1 MTKVSQTRID
11 KRRARRVLGITFDG
25 KPIYEPANA
34 GSSITFAGSGGGKT
48 TCVAVPTIQAMVA
61 DTKRALFVNDVKDGE
76 IAAQIA
82 EMCIKQ
88 GRKFGVVD
96 DFNVLG
102 LDYPHRI
109 SINPFGGS
117 VVASENDSNNLM
129 FANENTVH
137 ALIQEPKDDSKNFY
151 FRESPREYQTLG
163 LNILLRQN
171 PRLAT
176 PGGLAALL
184 ANPRT
189 WIAAVE
195 LEAEDSTSPLQASA
209 MSVLEIR
216 EHNPE
221 HYSQH
226 MQAAQSA
233 LKIFSSGPLHYAGS
247 AATITHEELLRDKW
261 VVCFVNPARYA
272 ERLGSY
278 FALHFL
284 SLLEAQLTGNFGKA
298 EYILDEYC
306 SAPLKKLVKSITV
319 FRAYGAR
326 AHFIAQSR
334 SDSINQYGE
343 KETQTLIENC
353 TVVQY
358 LKFSSIEEAERVSK
372 AMGDTLTVNES
383 LNYNSDKL
391 EFSGGF
397 NTGKDR
403 LLTANELMSLPDDE
417 QIIYLP
423 GIGWIHCLKIR
434 QNQIAPTCYDLDINP
449 LEGGRLEPNPLV
461 TLPVAELME
470 EV

>member
-1 MTKVSQTRID
+1 MTNSPTYKI
-11 KRRARRVLGITFDG
+11 RRVLGLTFDG
-25 KPIYEPANA
+25 KPIYEPFDA

-48 TCVAVPTIQAMVA
+48 TCVAVPAIQAMLA
-61 DTKRALFVNDVKDGE
+61 DPTKALFINDVKDGE

-82 EMCIKQ
+82 ELCIKQ
-88 GRKFGVVD
+88 GRRFGVVD

-102 LDYPHRI
+102 NDYAHKL
-109 SINPFGGS
+109 SINPFSGGVS
-117 VVASENDSNNLM
+117 ASIAESQELM
-129 FANENTVH
+129 FINENFMH
-137 ALIQEPKDDSKNFY
+137 ALLNEPKDDQKNFY
-151 FRESPREYQTLG
+151 WRESPRNFIDLA

-171 PRLAT
+171 HMLAT
-176 PGGLAALL
+176 PGGVSKFM
-184 ANPRT
+184 NDPRM
-189 WIAAVE
+189 WHSAIE
-195 LEAEDSTSPLQASA
+195 LEADDKSSSLRTAALQLLEMRDS
-209 MSVLEIR
+209 
-216 EHNPE
+216 NPE

-226 MQAAQSA
+226 MQAALTA
-233 LKIFSSGPLHYAGS
+233 MKIFSSGPLYHAGTN
-247 AATITHEELLRDKW
+247 ADITHEDLLQDKW

-284 SLLEAQLTGNFGKA
+284 SLLEAQLTGKFGKA
-298 EYILDEYC
+298 EYVLDEYC
-306 SAPLKKLVKSITV
+306 NAPLKNLVKKITI

-353 TVVQY
+353 SVVQY

-372 AMGDTLTVNES
+372 AMGDTTTVNET

-403 LLTANELMSLPDDE
+403 LLTANELMSLPADE
-417 QIIYLP
+417 QVIY
-423 GIGWIHCLKIR
+423 IADVGWVHCKKIR
-434 QNQIAPTCYDLDINP
+434 QNQIAPTCFDLGINH
-449 LEGGRLEPNPLV
+449 LEGGSLEPDPVV
-461 TLPVAELME
+461 TLPTVADWENDQ
-470 EV
+470 